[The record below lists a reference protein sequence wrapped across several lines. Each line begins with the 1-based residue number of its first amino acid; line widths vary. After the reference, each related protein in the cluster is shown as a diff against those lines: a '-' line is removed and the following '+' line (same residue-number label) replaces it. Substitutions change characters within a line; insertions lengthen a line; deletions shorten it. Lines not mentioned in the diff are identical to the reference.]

1 MVRQVLGRAV
11 QATLF
16 DFERGRFALSHW
28 KNLSIVVYATG
39 ADGAM
44 LARISKLT
52 PLMRKEF
59 PGGHSNLA
67 FVLNGCPLPTEE
79 AQQAIVAAYRNPESG
94 LCCASVI
101 VEGEGFW
108 ASALRSSVIGMGLQ
122 AERIRLSLHSKMS
135 EMIEWLPVEHEKS
148 TGVVLNKTQ
157 LLRVATEARRKSLE
171 VLDEIADRGE
181 GA

>member
-1 MVRQVLGRAV
+1 MVRQVLGRGG

-16 DFERGRFALSHW
+16 DFERGRFALSRW

-52 PLMRKEF
+52 PLLRKEF

-67 FVLNGCPLPTEE
+67 FILNGCPLPTEE
-79 AQQAIVAAYRNPESG
+79 AQQAIVAAYKNPESG
-94 LCCASVI
+94 LSCASVI

-108 ASALRSSVIGMGLQ
+108 ASALRSTVIGMRLQ
-122 AERIRLSLHSKMS
+122 AERIRLGLHSSIS
-135 EMIEWLPVEHEKS
+135 EMLEWLPGEHEKG
-148 TGVVLNKTQ
+148 TGLALNKTQ
-157 LLRVATEARRKSLE
+157 LLRIVTEARRKSLE
-171 VLDEIADRGE
+171 VLGQDHGSK
-181 GA
+181 

>member
-1 MVRQVLGRAV
+1 MIRPVLGGAV
-11 QATLF
+11 QVTLF
-16 DFERGRFALSHW
+16 DFEQGRFALSRW

-44 LARISKLT
+44 LARMSKLT

-59 PGGHSNLA
+59 PDGHSNLA
-67 FVLNGCPLPTEE
+67 FVLNGCPLPTEK

-94 LCCASVI
+94 LRCASVI

-122 AERIRLSLHSKMS
+122 GERIRLGLHSTIS
-135 EMIEWLPVEHEKS
+135 EMIEWLPVEHEKN
-148 TGVVLNKTQ
+148 TGVALNKTELQ
-157 LLRVATEARRKSLE
+157 RTVTEARRRSLE
-171 VLDEIADRGE
+171 VLGLDQEPR
-181 GA
+181 

>member
-1 MVRQVLGRAV
+1 MVRRVLGRAV

-16 DFERGRFALSHW
+16 DFERGRFALSRW

-67 FVLNGCPLPTEE
+67 FILNGCPLPTEQ

-108 ASALRSSVIGMGLQ
+108 ASALRSSVIGMRLQ
-122 AERIRLSLHSKMS
+122 AERIRLGLHGTIS

-148 TGVVLNKTQ
+148 TGVALNKTQ
-157 LLRVATEARRKSLE
+157 LRRIVTETRHRSLE
-171 VLDEIADRGE
+171 VLGDRGSR
-181 GA
+181 